1 MWASAFDWERELN
14 FEIFLQMD
22 KKKEKKR
29 LDKDLEVQLETV
41 ADQQEAL
48 AALEKS

>member
-1 MWASAFDWERELN
+1 
-14 FEIFLQMD
+14 MD

-29 LDKDLEVQLETV
+29 LDKDLETQLEAV